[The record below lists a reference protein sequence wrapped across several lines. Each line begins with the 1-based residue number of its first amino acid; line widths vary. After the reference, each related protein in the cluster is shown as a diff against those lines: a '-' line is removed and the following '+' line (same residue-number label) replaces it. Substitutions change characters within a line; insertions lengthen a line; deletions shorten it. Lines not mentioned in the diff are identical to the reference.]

1 MGAINLDNTGSGGA
15 ITLSSD
21 GTSLLL
27 GGSAVGGGGGADL
40 YAANES
46 SPTAQPSATGANA
59 IAIGDSSVAS
69 GQRGTAIGFSALA
82 SGFNS
87 VSIGN
92 GEANNS
98 NSIAIGLLS
107 LSTAGQSIAVG
118 YNAVSVGSSSHAS
131 TDSYASGSQ
140 SFAAAIGNNT
150 STYGA
155 KNTNSVALGRLAKA
169 TGAYSIA
176 ISSNTYSGS
185 ATASGSGAVA
195 IGDGP
200 TASGIGSTSIGRGCT
215 ASGTNSIAMGRDAQ
229 ATQET
234 SVAIGYRAY
243 SDVIGGIA
251 FAGSGWFGAANGDAQ
266 GRMYILRRAT
276 TDATPAELGATAEQV
291 KVPTNGAVVFD
302 GLITGLESGVN
313 SYAGWKI
320 EGMIVNDGGTTTLVN
335 SAITTIHN
343 TPSWGLSLAADDT
356 NDRLAIEVTGEASH
370 NIRWV
375 GNIRTVET
383 IYA

>member
-1 MGAINLDNTGSGGA
+1 MGWSATALGTFSVAIGGQNSYAGAIKSGA
-15 ITLSSD
+15 F
-21 GTSLLL
+21 L
-27 GGSAVGGGGGADL
+27 GGYADGD
-40 YAANES
+40 
-46 SPTAQPSATGANA
+46 TA
-59 IAIGDSSVAS
+59 IAIG
-69 GQRGTAIGFSALA
+69 
-82 SGFNS
+82 
-87 VSIGN
+87 
-92 GEANNS
+92 
-98 NSIAIGLLS
+98 
-107 LSTAGQSIAVG
+107 
-118 YNAVSVGSSSHAS
+118 NA
-131 TDSYASGSQ
+131 YASGTD
-140 SFAAAIGNNT
+140 SFAAAIDNNT

-155 KNTNSVALGRLAKA
+155 TGANSVAIGNLAKA
-169 TGAYSIA
+169 SGANSVA
-176 ISSNTYSGS
+176 ISSNTYGGG
-185 ATASGSGAVA
+185 AVASSSGAVA
-195 IGDGP
+195 IGDGA
-200 TASGIGSTSIGRGCT
+200 TASNLGSVALSRDAAASGNTSIAIGRN
-215 ASGTNSIAMGRDAQ
+215 AR
-229 ATQET
+229 ATQEL
-234 SVAIGYRAY
+234 SVAIGYQAY
-243 SDVIGGIA
+243 SDVYGSIA
-251 FAGSGWFGAANGDAQ
+251 FASGYFGSTFGDAQ

>member
-27 GGSAVGGGGGADL
+27 GGSAVGGGGADL

-98 NSIAIGLLS
+98 NSIAIGLSS
-107 LSTAGQSIAVG
+107 LSTAGQSTAVG

-131 TDSYASGSQ
+131 TDSYASGSL

-169 TGAYSIA
+169 TGAYSVA

-215 ASGTNSIAMGRDAQ
+215 ASGTNAIAMGRSAQ
-229 ATQET
+229 ATAEA
-234 SVAIGYRAY
+234 SVAIGYPAY
-243 SDVIGGIA
+243 SDVKGGIA
-251 FAGSGWFGAANGDAQ
+251 FAGSGYFGSALGDAQ
-266 GRMYILRRAT
+266 GRMYILRVQT
-276 TDATPAELGATAEQV
+276 TDATATELAESSARI

-320 EGMIVNDGGTTTLVN
+320 EGMIVNDAGTTTLVN

-343 TPSWGLSLAADDT
+343 TPNWGLALTADNT
-356 NDRLAIEVTGEASH
+356 NNRLAITVTGEASH

-375 GNIRTVET
+375 ANIRTVET